1 MTGGGGYGAFTAG
14 FGTSTPLAP
23 GTGAA
28 GTSPLVARAD
38 HVHGLG
44 TFVPEDHGFLA
55 WTFDPYNAA
64 NSVQVS
70 TAATL
75 YRFKL
80 KIPTART
87 ITNIHFLVTS
97 AGTFTSGQNFV
108 ALYSSA
114 KALLSGSADQTANM
128 GGTGLKTMPLTT
140 PQPVVAGVVYAAF
153 WLNGSNLPTL
163 ARGTALSAVVP
174 NANLTAANSRV
185 ATANG
190 SLTTGPAPS
199 TIGTET
205 ASSQAIWV
213 ALS

>member
-1 MTGGGGYGAFTAG
+1 MNGSRSYAGAALG
-14 FGTSTPLAP
+14 AAIPLAP
-23 GTGAA
+23 GTGSA
-28 GTSPLVARAD
+28 GTATTVSRSD
-38 HVHGLG
+38 HVHGLS
-44 TFVPEDHGFLA
+44 TFTPEDHGLLA

-70 TAATL
+70 NASTL

-87 ITNIHFLVTS
+87 LTNIHFLVTN
-97 AGTFTSGQNFV
+97 AGTFASGQIFV
-108 ALYSSA
+108 ALYSAA
-114 KALLSGSADQTANM
+114 KALLSGSADQTTNM

-140 PQPVVAGVVYAAF
+140 PQAVDAGVVYAAF
-153 WLNGSNLPTL
+153 WMNGSNLPTL
-163 ARGTALSAVVP
+163 ARGTALSSVVP
-174 NANLTAANSRV
+174 NANLSAANSRT

-205 ASSQAIWV
+205 ASSQAIWIG
-213 ALS
+213 LS